1 MQQQGTRGGR
11 RRQGSYNLTN
21 HAYTVIVLKKKKKKK
36 KNAKFS
42 PVNLTFYLFVKI
54 QSRLLIGDYTRISY
68 FFQYFGRSETRLDL
82 AKISLGGHR
91 VQSQSENNFEP

>member
-1 MQQQGTRGGR
+1 MKQQGTRGGR

-21 HAYTVIVLKKKKKKK
+21 HANTVIVKKKKQKKT
-36 KNAKFS
+36 AKFS
-42 PVNLTFYLFVKI
+42 PVNLTFCLFVKI

-68 FFQYFGRSETRLDL
+68 FFQYFSRSETRLDL
-82 AKISLGGHR
+82 ARISLGGHR

>member
-21 HAYTVIVLKKKKKKK
+21 HAYTVIVKKKKK

-42 PVNLTFYLFVKI
+42 PVNLTFCLFVKI

>member
-11 RRQGSYNLTN
+11 RRLGSYNLTN
-21 HAYTVIVLKKKKKKK
+21 HAYTVIVKKKKT
-36 KNAKFS
+36 AKFS
-42 PVNLTFYLFVKI
+42 PVNLTFCLFVKI

>member
-21 HAYTVIVLKKKKKKK
+21 HAYTVIVKKKKKKT
-36 KNAKFS
+36 AKFS
-42 PVNLTFYLFVKI
+42 LVNLTFCLFVKI
-54 QSRLLIGDYTRISY
+54 QSRLLIGDHTRISY